1 MAGSEDAEAAIL
13 VRDAGEAPSPD
24 GAAGEAREASPL
36 LATAAQ
42 ERSAT
47 DGGAL
52 APRGWRRA
60 SRYATTATA
69 LFAAVVAW
77 QIVSALHVFPP
88 IALPSP
94 ISVLKALVLLLTRG
108 YGGQSLLVDI
118 WISSLRIAI
127 GFVGAIV
134 VGVPIGL
141 LMARIEVIFRTID
154 PFLQFIR
161 PVPPLAYIPLLVVW
175 FGIGE
180 LPKILLILI
189 GTIPVIIIGTISGV
203 RGTPPLRLAVA
214 RTLGASESQIF
225 RYVILPSAL
234 PEIFTAMRVGIGVAW
249 TCLVAAELIA
259 ADRGLGWLVQYAGQA
274 LQVAIVI
281 VGIIVIGVLGY
292 AMELLIRVIE
302 RRVVPWRGHG

>member
-1 MAGSEDAEAAIL
+1 MAETESAPPPAVAASGSL
-13 VRDAGEAPSPD
+13 
-24 GAAGEAREASPL
+24 AS
-36 LATAAQ
+36 
-42 ERSAT
+42 
-47 DGGAL
+47 
-52 APRGWRRA
+52 RGWRIT
-60 SRYATTATA
+60 SRYATVSV
-69 LFAAVVAW
+69 LIAAVIVW
-77 QIVSALHVFPP
+77 QVVCDFHLFPP

-94 ISVLKALVLLLTRG
+94 VSVLNALILLLAHG
-108 YGGQSLLVDI
+108 YGGHSLFDDI

-127 GFVGAIV
+127 GFVGAV
-134 VGVPIGL
+134 VIGVPVGL
-141 LMARIEVIFRTID
+141 LMARIDIIFRTID

-180 LPKILLILI
+180 LPKIVLILI

-203 RGTPPLRLAVA
+203 KGTPPLRLSVA

-225 RYVILPSAL
+225 RHVILPSSL
-234 PEIFTAMRVGIGVAW
+234 PEIFTAMRIGIGVAW

-259 ADRGLGWLVQYAGQA
+259 ADQGLGWLVQYAGQA

-292 AMELLIRVIE
+292 AMELLIRVFE